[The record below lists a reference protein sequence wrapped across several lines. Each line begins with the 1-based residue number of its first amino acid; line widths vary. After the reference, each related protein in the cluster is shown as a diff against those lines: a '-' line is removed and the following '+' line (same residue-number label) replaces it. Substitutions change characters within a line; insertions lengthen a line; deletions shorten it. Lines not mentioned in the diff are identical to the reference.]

1 MIMADK
7 KKILIIDDDPDIIKF
22 LTVLLEDNGYSTI
35 AAADG
40 VEGLKSAQSERPDL
54 ILLDITMPEM
64 SGVRFFREVRAS
76 AKLKSTPVVMVTGVA
91 EDFKKFIHSRKQVAP
106 PDGFIHKPIDKN
118 NLLEIIAG
126 LI

>member
-1 MIMADK
+1 MADK
-7 KKILIIDDDPDIIKF
+7 KKILIIDDDLDIIKF
-22 LTVLLEDNGYSTI
+22 LTVLLEDNGYATI
-35 AAADG
+35 AAIDG
-40 VEGLKSAQSERPDL
+40 KEGLEKAQSERPHL

-76 AKLKSTPVVMVTGVA
+76 ADLKSTPVVMVTGVA
-91 EDFKKFIHSRKQVAP
+91 DEFEKFIHSRKQVAP
-106 PDGFIHKPIDKN
+106 PDGYIHKPIDKN